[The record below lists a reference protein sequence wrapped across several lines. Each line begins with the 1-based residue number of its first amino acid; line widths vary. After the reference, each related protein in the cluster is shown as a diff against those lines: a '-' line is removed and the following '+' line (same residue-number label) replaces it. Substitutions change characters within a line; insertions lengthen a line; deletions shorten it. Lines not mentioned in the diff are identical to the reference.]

1 MLPLFILLGVVVGSF
16 LNVCIDRLPE
26 RQSLFR
32 PRSHCPVCQH
42 RLAIS
47 DLIPL
52 FSYLWLRRRC
62 RYCGAPI
69 PQRLFWVEL
78 VTALLFAFLWCSYGP
93 GVQLGILL
101 AYGCLFIVIFVIDLE
116 RGLILNRLVYPA
128 ALLTLAL
135 VPLRPELTIVNSL
148 IGGGIGLALLLLPV
162 IVFRGGIGWGDV
174 KMAGLIGLATGSP
187 VVFTAIISAIIVG
200 GLIAGIL
207 LLLSV
212 KKRGDTI
219 PFGPFLCLGA
229 MAGLLWGST
238 IYDWYIGL
246 FS

>member
-1 MLPLFILLGVVVGSF
+1 MLPLFILLGAVVGSF

-32 PRSHCPVCQH
+32 PRSHCPICQR

-52 FSYLWLRRRC
+52 FSYLRLRGHC

-78 VTALLFAFLWCSYGP
+78 STALLFASLWWGYGP
-93 GVQLGILL
+93 GIQMGILA

-116 RGLILNRLVYPA
+116 KSLILNILVYPA
-128 ALLTLAL
+128 ALVTLAL

-187 VVFTAIISAIIVG
+187 IVFIAIISSIIAG

>member
-1 MLPLFILLGVVVGSF
+1 MLPLFTLLGAVVGSF

-26 RQSLFR
+26 RQSLFS

-42 RLAIS
+42 RLAFS

-52 FSYLWLRRRC
+52 FSYLRLRGHC
-62 RYCGAPI
+62 RYCQAPI

-78 VTALLFAFLWCSYGP
+78 ATALLFAFLWWHYGP
-93 GVQLGILL
+93 GIQLGISA
-101 AYGCLFIVIFVIDLE
+101 AYGCLFIVIFVIDLD

-128 ALLTLAL
+128 ALITLAL
-135 VPLRPELTIVNSL
+135 VPLRNELTIVNSL
-148 IGGGIGLALLLLPV
+148 IGGGIGLALLLLPA
-162 IVFRGGIGWGDV
+162 IVFRGGIGWGDIN
-174 KMAGLIGLATGSP
+174 MAGLIGLATGSP
-187 VVFTAIISAIIVG
+187 IVFIAIIGAIISG

-207 LLLSV
+207 LLLSL

-229 MAGLLWGST
+229 MAGLLWGSN

-246 FS
+246 F

>member
-1 MLPLFILLGVVVGSF
+1 MLPLFILLGAVVGSF

-32 PRSHCPVCQH
+32 PRSHCPICQR

-52 FSYLWLRRRC
+52 FSYLRLRGHC

-78 VTALLFAFLWCSYGP
+78 STALLFASLWWGYGP
-93 GVQLGILL
+93 SIQMGILA

-116 RGLILNRLVYPA
+116 KSLILNILVYPA
-128 ALLTLAL
+128 ALVTLAL

-187 VVFTAIISAIIVG
+187 IVFIAIVSSIIAG